1 VARAALLQGLAVV
14 VRILIWSI
22 FESKTTI
29 EELRST
35 LPELEPPSAWIWNEA
50 NDRFGVVVFGDE
62 LPEEIA
68 LARELLGRDPDVAEE
83 FDVLE
88 L

>member
-1 VARAALLQGLAVV
+1 VV
-14 VRILIWSI
+14 VRILIWSL
-22 FESKTTI
+22 FDSKTTI
-29 EELRST
+29 DELRDS

-50 NDRFGVVVFGDE
+50 SERFGVVVFGEE
-62 LPEEIA
+62 LGEA
-68 LARELLGRDPDVAEE
+68 VASARELVGKEPDAFEE